1 MPRIEER
8 VIQIIADQPGMEP
21 ARVVPEASFIDDL
34 VLARWTRVELIMAFE
49 ESFGMEI
56 PDDHAE
62 RIATVQNAIEYIQRN
77 AKSIKQ

>member
-1 MPRIEER
+1 MILAP
-8 VIQIIADQPGMEP
+8 
-21 ARVVPEASFIDDL
+21 
-34 VLARWTRVELIMAFE
+34 ARWTRVELIMAFE

-56 PDDHAE
+56 LDDHAE